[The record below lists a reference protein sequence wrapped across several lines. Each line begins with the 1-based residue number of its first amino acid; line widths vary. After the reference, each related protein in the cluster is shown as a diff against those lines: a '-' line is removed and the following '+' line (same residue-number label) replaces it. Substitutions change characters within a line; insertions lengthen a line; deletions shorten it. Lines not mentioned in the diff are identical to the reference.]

1 MSSKRAVWRN
11 RLAAWRAS
19 GQSVAAFCRSRG
31 WSRAQFVYW
40 QRVFG
45 AAAASREDALS
56 LVPVVV
62 NAQATPPPGA
72 GFDTIEVVLP
82 NGICVRMPSGQGM
95 AQTVVL
101 VRGLLAC

>member
-11 RLAAWRAS
+11 RLEAWRAS

-40 QRVFG
+40 QRAF
-45 AAAASREDALS
+45 SREDALS

-62 NAQATPPPGA
+62 NAQATPPGA
-72 GFDTIEVVLP
+72 GFGAIEVVLP
-82 NGICVRMPSGQGM
+82 NGICVRVPPGQGM
-95 AQTVVL
+95 AETVVL